1 MTKTKSTI
9 QALSSLKFLAGVL
22 ATNFVLAAFW
32 ISAPAESWVRG
43 VGLVGSFLI
52 LVKAAKKIWE
62 YKLSQYQVAVPAAEV
77 KKTPHDE
84 LERFVVEQLQFAVIS
99 VGPDLDYQLETKTV
113 PAAMG
118 SWRMWERQDLGE
130 LLRSVTSLPS
140 KDIDLLKFQLRLA
153 FGMDHIQWQVT
164 ALGLPREA
172 MLKVAHGHY
181 VRMSYVPQFE
191 NGLLAKVRMVMQDIS
206 EIKQR
211 EEQANTQRKEMEKF
225 FALLQVSD
233 SLFELFM
240 GESRRLFDDIRNDL
254 KLLKNSSVE
263 AARDHASRLFRA
275 VHTIKANARL
285 FKLDSIQD
293 VAHHVETYLDDL
305 RQGKIKI
312 NPNTL
317 QELTLRMQSIS
328 EEIYSYASL
337 RKEILNT
344 ANRNS
349 GINLRYRVQWVRS
362 LMSQF
367 ATLISDPVIEKEPLA
382 LIQKEF
388 SRAMSSFDRSSL
400 RDYIRGYDAML
411 QEMGSELGK
420 EVVLLTDVEFH
431 HFDSIILTRIND
443 ILLHCMRNAID
454 HGIELPDQREAL
466 GKPRKGTISIATHE
480 RNGMV
485 EVVLKDDG
493 RGIDVEKVRLR
504 AIELGILKQD
514 QARMM
519 SDEDI
524 VPLLFNVGV
533 STSTTVT
540 EISGRGLG
548 MDVVRDAIYG
558 MNGQLKLAF
567 EKNQSTTISFLI
579 PTSTEDYMAPL
590 AIHDIRILIEDALRE
605 YKKDSGFTVAFES
618 GLLGQTTVFADRA
631 VLYEAMLLSFREMGP
646 RLKPGRPVH
655 VSIEEHLGK
664 RKVDSF
670 VFYRLKIGDPMEK
683 LVAEQKTKSFDRA
696 TELIRRCSG
705 SLYVKNRSAIEINI
719 PSNIPVPFA
728 DYNFKVLIYSSRS
741 KGYDLQVEHF
751 FKMVMGGWHYKF
763 YCISDAVSLPPEL
776 NSAACLV
783 LLDSQ
788 HIETYVATRTEKDR
802 SRDGIILFS
811 QENLD
816 IDTLNETGIL
826 PENLLFAPP
835 LFDEKHLY
843 RCLVSIIFRRFLKE
857 MVREKNEAQE
867 IRKAS

>member
-1 MTKTKSTI
+1 M
-9 QALSSLKFLAGVL
+9 V
-22 ATNFVLAAFW
+22 AAFW
-32 ISAPAESWVRG
+32 ISISNNWLIQ
-43 VGLVGSFLI
+43 GLGLLISFVI
-52 LVKAAKKIWE
+52 LVVVAKNIWE
-62 YKLSQYQVAVPAAEV
+62 HKLSLYQPKVDLPDVPSFSNEDLQ
-77 KKTPHDE
+77 K
-84 LERFVVEQLQFAVIS
+84 FVVEQLQFAVIS
-99 VGPDLDYQLETKTV
+99 VGPELEYRLETKTV
-113 PAAMG
+113 PASMG
-118 SWRMWERQDLGE
+118 SWRMWERKELGE
-130 LLRSVTSLPS
+130 LFRSVTSLSS

-172 MLKVAHGHY
+172 QLKVAHGHF
-181 VRMSYVPQFE
+181 VRLSYVPEFE
-191 NGLLAKVRMVMQDIS
+191 NGLLQNVRLVMQDIS

-211 EEQANTQRKEMEKF
+211 EEQANAQRKEMEKF

-240 GESRRLFDDIRNDL
+240 GETRRLFEDIRNDL
-254 KLLKNSSVE
+254 KLLKHSSTE
-263 AARDHASRLFRA
+263 AAREHASRLFRA

-293 VAHHVETYLDDL
+293 VAHHVETYLDEL

-328 EEIYSYASL
+328 EEVYSYASL

-344 ANRNS
+344 TDRNS

-400 RDYIRGYDAML
+400 RDYIRGYEAML
-411 QEMGSELGK
+411 KEMGSELGK
-420 EVVLLTDVEFH
+420 EVVLLTEIEFH
-431 HFDSIILTRIND
+431 HFDSLILTRVND

-454 HGIELPDQREAL
+454 HGIESPDEREAL
-466 GKPRKGTISIATHE
+466 GKPRKGTITIATHE

-485 EVVLKDDG
+485 EVSLKDDG
-493 RGIDVEKVRLR
+493 RGIDVEKVRNR
-504 AIELGILKQD
+504 AVELGILKAD
-514 QARMM
+514 QARTM

-533 STSTTVT
+533 STATTVT

-567 EKNQSTTISFLI
+567 EKNQSTTVSFLL
-579 PTSTEDYMAPL
+579 PTSSEDYMAPL
-590 AIHDIRILIEDALRE
+590 AIHDIRDLIEDVLRE
-605 YKKDSGFTVAFES
+605 YKKESGLSVVFET
-618 GLLGQTTVFADRA
+618 GLLGQTTVFADKA
-631 VLYEAMLLSFREMGP
+631 VLYEAMLLSFKEMGP
-646 RLKPGRPVH
+646 RLKSGRSVQ
-655 VSIEEHLGK
+655 VSLEEHLGK

-670 VFYRLKIGDPMEK
+670 VFYRLKIGDPSESRGVEEREK
-683 LVAEQKTKSFDRA
+683 PFDRA
-696 TELIRRCSG
+696 TELVRKSGG
-705 SLYVKNRSAIEINI
+705 SLYIRNRSAIEINI

-728 DYNFKVLIYSSRS
+728 DYTFKVLIFSSKA
-741 KGYDLQVEHF
+741 KGYDHQVDHF
-751 FKMVMGGWHYKF
+751 FKLVMGGWHYKV
-763 YCISDAVSLPPEL
+763 YSITDPVNLPPEL
-776 NSAACLV
+776 HSAACLV

-788 HIETYVATRTEKDR
+788 YIETYVQTRTDKER

-811 QENLD
+811 QEELD
-816 IDTLNETGIL
+816 IDTLNETGIM

-835 LFDEKHLY
+835 SFDEKHLH

-857 MVREKNEAQE
+857 MVREKNEAQD
-867 IRKAS
+867 IRIAS